1 MTSYF
6 YPTSFFQV
14 STRFWTRPNRLAEA
28 QIHIPFGELMNLTKK
43 HTTAMATS
51 SSASSTTTTTTPMA
65 DPTQSLLKQARSHEV
80 SIAELSALSSSR
92 TVYQKNGNIFFRTSV
107 QQATASEK
115 KQLDMLKAKL
125 QKQDLVK

>member
-1 MTSYF
+1 
-6 YPTSFFQV
+6 
-14 STRFWTRPNRLAEA
+14 
-28 QIHIPFGELMNLTKK
+28 MNLTKK
-43 HTTAMATS
+43 HTTTAMATS
-51 SSASSTTTTTTPMA
+51 SSASSTTTTTTTTTTPMA

-80 SIAELSALSSSR
+80 SIAELSAISSSR